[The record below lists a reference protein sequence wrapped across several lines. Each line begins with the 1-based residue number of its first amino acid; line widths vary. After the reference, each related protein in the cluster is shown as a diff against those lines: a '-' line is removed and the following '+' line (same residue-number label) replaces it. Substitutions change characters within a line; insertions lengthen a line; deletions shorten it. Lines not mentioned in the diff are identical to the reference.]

1 MAIPFLSDEW
11 AAAFKDA
18 VNSSAAYKVAA
29 ETWEGDFYFISELS
43 GGEHRTMYLDLWH
56 GECRDAYIVA
66 DPSSK
71 TPPEFEV
78 SGKIPSWKKVIDKK
92 VDPIQALITRQLK
105 LKGNMAKVLKSVKAA
120 QELVNCATT
129 VPTEFPD

>member
-29 ETWEGDFYFISELS
+29 ETWEGDFYFISEMDN
-43 GGEHRTMYLDLWH
+43 GEQRTMYLDLWH

-71 TPPEFEV
+71 SPEFEV
-78 SGKIPSWKKVIDKK
+78 SGKIPSWKKVIEKK

-120 QELVNCATT
+120 QELVNSATT
-129 VPTEFPD
+129 VPTEFPS

>member
-1 MAIPFLSDEW
+1 MAIPFLSEEW

-29 ETWEGDFYFISELS
+29 ETWEGDFYFISELGS
-43 GGEHRTMYLDLWH
+43 GEHRTMYLDLWH

-71 TPPEFEV
+71 SPEFEV

-129 VPTEFPD
+129 VPTEFPE

>member
-11 AAAFKDA
+11 AVAFKDA
-18 VNSSAAYKVAA
+18 VNSSEAYKLAA
-29 ETWEGDFYFISELS
+29 ATWEGDFYFVSELAS
-43 GGEHRTMYLDLWH
+43 GEQRTMYLDLWH

-71 TPPEFEV
+71 TPEFEV
-78 SGKIPSWKKVIDKK
+78 SGKIPSWTKVINKK
-92 VDPIQALITRQLK
+92 VDPIQALMTRQLK

-120 QELVNCATT
+120 QELVNAATK
-129 VPTEFPD
+129 VPTEFPE